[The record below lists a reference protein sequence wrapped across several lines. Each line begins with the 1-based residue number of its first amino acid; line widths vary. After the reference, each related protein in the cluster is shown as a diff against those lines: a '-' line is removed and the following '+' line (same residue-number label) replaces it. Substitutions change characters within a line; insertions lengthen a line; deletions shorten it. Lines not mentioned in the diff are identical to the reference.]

1 LKALLEVKVQIATTI
16 ANIGSGAH
24 GRTCLGLKA
33 LTLEK

>member
-24 GRTCLGLKA
+24 GTCLGLKA